1 MDWTINDATTGNEVD
16 WVFLYDQHAENPD
29 SSVEATSVSVPSVT
43 TSGGQGDSS
52 NCAALGIN
60 LTANTS
66 ETKSAVVNIDL
77 KDSNNNVKR
86 SYRPAMVIN

>member
-1 MDWTINDATTGNEVD
+1 MNWTINDATTGNAVN
-16 WVFLYDQHAENPD
+16 WVFLYDQHATNPD
-29 SSVEATSVSVPSVT
+29 PSVEATSVSVPSVA

-60 LTANTS
+60 LTADTS

-77 KDSNNNVKR
+77 KDSSNKTVR